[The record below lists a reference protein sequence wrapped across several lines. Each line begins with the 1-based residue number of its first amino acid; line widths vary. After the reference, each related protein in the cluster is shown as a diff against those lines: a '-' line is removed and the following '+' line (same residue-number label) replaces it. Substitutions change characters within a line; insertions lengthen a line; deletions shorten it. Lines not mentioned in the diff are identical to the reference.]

1 MDVDDIDPCLCYPW
15 SLRDGKCI
23 GLCELPSY
31 SLRTSMIMAR
41 DERGAAPPSEKVR
54 RTRPSHRAP
63 ALPTNT
69 ARVPLNQRWFYEPV
83 GPSTTIAPDSS
94 SVVIPK

>member
-1 MDVDDIDPCLCYPW
+1 MDVDDSDDCLCYSW

-31 SLRTSMIMAR
+31 SLRTSLIMASE
-41 DERGAAPPSEKVR
+41 ERVAAPPSKKVR
-54 RTRPSHRAP
+54 RTTPSHRAP
-63 ALPTNT
+63 TVPTNT
-69 ARVPLNQRWFYEPV
+69 ARVPVNQRWFYELV